1 MNHLTCSGC
10 HQKNITCMFDNK
22 LVKYSNNTIHT
33 YVYIKSSFI
42 MIFSV
47 FLIQIF
53 ISLILISLYV
63 IRQKTSET
71 KNSEVL
77 ARIIPKKMWKYF
89 FIIFEFSKWKENY
102 ATHNMPEKEFL
113 WNIRKKKQLNKSK
126 IKIQVFFPI
135 FSCNRILLR
144 LPLITIIELHIIIIM
159 IQFCVYF
166 QEKFSR
172 HCTFCWRNKIQII
185 FVKFDSWKTNINDN
199 INWFII

>member
-1 MNHLTCSGC
+1 
-10 HQKNITCMFDNK
+10 MFDNK

-89 FIIFEFSKWKENY
+89 FIIFEFSK
-102 ATHNMPEKEFL
+102 
-113 WNIRKKKQLNKSK
+113 
-126 IKIQVFFPI
+126 
-135 FSCNRILLR
+135 
-144 LPLITIIELHIIIIM
+144 
-159 IQFCVYF
+159 
-166 QEKFSR
+166 
-172 HCTFCWRNKIQII
+172 
-185 FVKFDSWKTNINDN
+185 
-199 INWFII
+199 